1 MSELL
6 EEILDDPLIVV
17 ALAKNV
23 VKGGEATRLASF
35 FPVIRLLGLGF

>member
-6 EEILDDPLIVV
+6 EEILDDPLI

-23 VKGGEATRLASF
+23 VKGGEATCLASF